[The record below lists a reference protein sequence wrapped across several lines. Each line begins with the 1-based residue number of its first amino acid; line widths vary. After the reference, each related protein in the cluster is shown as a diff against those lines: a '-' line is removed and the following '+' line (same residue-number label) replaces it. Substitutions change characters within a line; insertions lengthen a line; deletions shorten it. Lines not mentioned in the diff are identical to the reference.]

1 MNIQVS
7 TDRHI
12 QGGAELNQQVQDTL
26 ESAIGR
32 FADRITRVEVHL
44 SDENSSAK
52 THGDDI
58 RCMMEAR
65 IAGMQPVV
73 VEHRNV
79 ALDQAIE
86 EAASKLKRLLDSTLG
101 RKDDP
106 KGRTSFSGQ

>member
-1 MNIQVS
+1 MNIQVN

-12 QGGAELNQQVQDTL
+12 QGGAELTQQV
-26 ESAIGR
+26 ENAVEGAIGR

-65 IAGMQPVV
+65 IAGMQPVN
-73 VEHRNV
+73 VEHRDV
-79 ALDQAIE
+79 SLDQAIE
-86 EAASKLKRLLDSTLG
+86 EAAGKLKRLLDRTLD